1 MTAGSVIEKPVAAHT
16 TPPLPRR
23 RRLVRTEALWAV
35 ATAVLAFLVGAWSL
49 RLWAWTPGMPFGL
62 VGDSTQISMQLK
74 DIYDHGWYWHNTDI
88 GFPFGQNGSFFPEL
102 NAIHVA
108 MISAANTLFS
118 SPYTAGVLF
127 FVASFP
133 LTGIAGYLLARSQG
147 LSRMAG
153 LLLGVL
159 FANAPGHAE
168 RYGHLY
174 LSAYWVVAI
183 AMWLVLEVARGRSL
197 LSRGADGRPR
207 WRGARTL
214 VTMAAIVIVGLS
226 GVYYVGFTLVLLFV
240 VTVARR
246 IGGSPRDLL
255 PGGLVMVSLGVMIA
269 IPLAFAKLGTAGTL
283 ITGRVPAQRSFTES
297 EMFAGK
303 LMDLLLPWPGHR
315 NDLAAYVTWGYRATT
330 DATVE
335 TSALG
340 IVGVCGF
347 VALVFLTLVALLRG
361 RALSGDLGRWSALTW
376 LSFLLY
382 TVGGLGAFIAFFFTG
397 QMRTWSRMELYILLL
412 ALLAVGYWLTRL
424 QARRG
429 AVVAAVLTA
438 TLVFVGTLDQTNPA
452 EAPDHDAIAAEMAS
466 LDTYVGQLQSATSP
480 GCGDFQIPVT
490 PYPES
495 AGSFD
500 MNGYDQLKPYL
511 ATSDL
516 KFSAGGMMGTADA
529 DWQQAVEAEDLD
541 ALAAQLVSLGY
552 CSLEVATRG
561 FEDPTAVISRLTASY
576 GRPVAQTDDGEF
588 VAFDIR
594 SAGAAGEG
602 DATLRTRTLEPVV
615 VNLRAYDVESRDDTL
630 GQYVGPNATVSIAN
644 MGDSTVRL
652 DVTMRVH
659 GIDGETRE
667 ATVEDPNGRV
677 VASGTITGGEA
688 VDLSFPADAARG
700 TTAYVVKISGDG
712 VKDDANRTVS
722 AFVSGISAS
731 SSADVR
737 VASLQAQAITGWV
750 LIG

>member
-1 MTAGSVIEKPVAAHT
+1 MTAGSLIDKPVAAHT

-23 RRLVRTEALWAV
+23 RRLVRTEALWAA

-108 MISAANTLFS
+108 MISALNTLFS

-153 LLLGVL
+153 LVLGVL

-197 LSRGADGRPR
+197 LTRDADGRVR
-207 WRGARTL
+207 SRGARTL
-214 VTMAAIVIVGLS
+214 VTVAAVVIVGLS
-226 GVYYVGFTLVLLFV
+226 GVYYVGFTLILLAL
-240 VTVARR
+240 VTVVRR
-246 IGGSPRDLL
+246 VGGSPRDLL
-255 PGGLVMVSLGVMIA
+255 PGALVVLSLGVMVA
-269 IPLAFAKLGTAGTL
+269 IPLAFAKLGTVGTL
-283 ITGRVPAQRSFTES
+283 VTGRVPAQRSFVES

-347 VALVFLTLVALLRG
+347 VALAALTLVALLRG
-361 RALSGDLGRWSALTW
+361 RALGGDLGRWSALTW
-376 LSFLLY
+376 VSFALY
-382 TVGGLGAFIAFFFTG
+382 TVGGLGAFIAFFLTG
-397 QMRTWSRMELYILLL
+397 QLRTWSRMELYILLL
-412 ALLAVGYWLTRL
+412 ALLAVGYWLTHV

-429 AVVAAVLTA
+429 TVVAGVLTA
-438 TLVFVGTLDQTNPA
+438 VLLVVGSLDQTNPA

-466 LDTYVGQLQSATSP
+466 LETYVGQLQGATAP
-480 GCGDFQIPVT
+480 GCGDFQLPVT

-495 AGSFD
+495 AGAYD
-500 MNGYDQLKPYL
+500 MNGYEQLKPYL
-511 ATSDL
+511 ASSDL
-516 KFSAGGMMGTADA
+516 KFSAGGMMGTAEA
-529 DWQQAVEAEDLD
+529 DWQQAVETEDLD
-541 ALAAQLVSLGY
+541 ALATQLVSVGF

-561 FEDPTAVISRLTASY
+561 FSEPDAVVSRLQKAY
-576 GRPVAQTDDGEF
+576 GPPVATSENGEF

-594 SAGAAGEG
+594 QAGAAGASDE
-602 DATLRTRTLEPVV
+602 ALRTRTLEPVLV
-615 VNLRAYDVESRDDTL
+615 GLRAYDLEKRDDVL
-630 GQYVGPNATVSIAN
+630 GQFVGPNVGVSVANLGAQTVPLEVS
-644 MGDSTVRL
+644 MTVQ
-652 DVTMRVH
+652 
-659 GIDGETRE
+659 GIDDQTRE
-667 ATVEDPNGRV
+667 VTVEDGAGGV
-677 VASGTITGGEA
+677 IASATLTPGGS
-688 VDLSFPADAARG
+688 VDLSFPAEANRG
-700 TTAYVVKISGDG
+700 VTDFGLLISGDG
-712 VKDDANRTVS
+712 VKDDENRTVS
-722 AFVSGISAS
+722 AFVSDVTAT

-737 VASLQAQAITGWV
+737 VASLQAQAATGWV
-750 LIG
+750 VTG